1 MRHKLQT
8 RRFDRASST
17 RSALIRGL
25 VTDLLDHEKLTTTE
39 AKAREIQRTAERLIT
54 LSKKNN
60 LSARRQALAF
70 IYKTEVVEKMFA
82 DIGPRYAQRP
92 GGYTRLTKLM
102 PRLGDGAPMA
112 VIELVK

>member
-1 MRHKLQT
+1 MQT
-8 RRFDRASST
+8 RRFDRASGA

-25 VTDLLDHEKLTTTE
+25 VTQLFDHEKLTTTE
-39 AKAREIQRTAERLIT
+39 AKAREIQRTAESLIT

-70 IYKTEVVEKMFA
+70 IYDPKVVDKVFGEF
-82 DIGPRYAQRP
+82 GPRYSQRP
-92 GGYTRLTKLM
+92 GGYTRLTKML